1 MYKTVDFNIFEEL
14 LEEIVYGKKS
24 AVQPAE
30 TVAEKKTTVTTVT
43 KIGEI
48 TIPKITER
56 QTEPLIH
63 RNFEMSVKKF

>member
-24 AVQPAE
+24 AVQPTE
-30 TVAEKKTTVTTVT
+30 TVAAKKTTVT

-56 QTEPLIH
+56 QTEPLIY

>member
-14 LEEIVYGKKS
+14 LQEIVYGKTS
-24 AVQPAE
+24 AVQ
-30 TVAEKKTTVTTVT
+30 TVESVSTKQTTVTNVT

-56 QTEPLIH
+56 KTEPLVH
-63 RNFEMSVKKF
+63 KNFERSVKKF